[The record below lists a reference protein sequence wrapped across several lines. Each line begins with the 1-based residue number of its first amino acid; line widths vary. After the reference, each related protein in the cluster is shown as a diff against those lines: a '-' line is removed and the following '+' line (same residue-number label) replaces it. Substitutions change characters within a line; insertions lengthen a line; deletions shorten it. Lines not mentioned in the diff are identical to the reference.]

1 MPEGDTIFRTARTL
15 QQVFAGSVVTRFE
28 SVLPGLIRVAED
40 RPVVGR
46 TIESVVSQ
54 GKHVLFNLSGDLIL
68 RTHMRMSGSW
78 HVYPDGARWK
88 RPAREMRLLIAA
100 AGAIAVG
107 FNVPEA
113 EFIARRDLAR
123 HRTLTRL
130 GPDLLHP
137 SFDADEALRR
147 VRGQG
152 DTAIADVLLDQRVLA
167 GIGNVFKSEILFLG
181 KTDPF
186 VPASSLSD
194 ERLRQLIAIAREQLS
209 ANVMTAA
216 RTLSPAFGR
225 RTTRSLDPR
234 ATLWVYGRRGKPCR
248 RCAVAIAS
256 RKTGLDARLTYWCP
270 RCQAP

>member
-1 MPEGDTIFRTARTL
+1 MFRTARTL

-28 SVLPGLIRVAED
+28 SVLPALMRVAED

-123 HRTLTRL
+123 HKTLTTL
-130 GPDLLHP
+130 GPDLLHT

-147 VRGQG
+147 MRERS
-152 DTAIADVLLDQRVLA
+152 DACIADVLLDQRVLA

-186 VPASSLSD
+186 APASSLPD
-194 ERLRQLIAIAREQLS
+194 ERLRQLIAIAREQLR

-248 RCAVAIAS
+248 RCGVPIAS

-270 RCQAP
+270 RCQAPYTG